1 MLHRSVVLGVL
12 RSIRSNTRSFAT
24 TTGGAQTS
32 LWDQN
37 LSEDQLEFQR
47 TAREFAAKEL
57 LPNAAKWD
65 EEKHFPVDTLRQAA
79 ELGFASVYIS
89 EDIGGSGLTRSDATI
104 IFETL
109 AYGDISTTAY
119 LTIHNM
125 VSGCIDRYGTDAQRQ
140 RFLPQ
145 LISLQAFSSYCL
157 TEPGSGSDA
166 ASLSTTAKRDGTDYI
181 LTGSKA
187 FISGGGVSDLYLVMA
202 RTGAPG
208 PKGISAFLVEKGS
221 AGLSFGKQEAKMGW
235 NAQPTCSVS
244 LDGVRVPQENR
255 LGEEGQGFSIAMTA
269 LDGGRINIGTC
280 SVGGAAFCLDRA
292 LQYASERKQFGQA
305 ISKFQAIQF
314 KLADMA
320 TAVHA
325 SRLMIRRAAESLDAN
340 AQSATLEA
348 AMAKRF
354 ATDACYGV
362 ADDAVQVL
370 GGYGYLK
377 EYGVERVMR
386 DLRVHK
392 ILEGTNQI
400 MNVIIARELS
410 RRQH

>member
-1 MLHRSVVLGVL
+1 MLHRSLISGVL
-12 RSIRSNTRSFAT
+12 RQLPQARGFASSYIASQSF
-24 TTGGAQTS
+24 QVDNS
-32 LWDQN
+32 
-37 LSEDQLEFQR
+37 LSEEQLEFQR

-65 EEKHFPVDTLRQAA
+65 AEKHFPVETLRKAA
-79 ELGFASVYIS
+79 ELGFASIYIS
-89 EDIGGSGLTRSDATI
+89 DDVGGTGLMRSDAAI
-104 IFETL
+104 IFEAL

-140 RFLPQ
+140 QFLPQ
-145 LISLQAFSSYCL
+145 LVSLQAFSSYCL

-166 ASLSTTAKRDGTDYI
+166 ASLSTTAKRDGSDYI

-187 FISGGGVSDLYLVMA
+187 FISGGGVADLYLVMA

-208 PKGISAFLVEKGS
+208 PKGISAFLVEKGTP
-221 AGLSFGKQEAKMGW
+221 GLSFGKQEAKMGW

-255 LGEEGQGFSIAMTA
+255 LGEEGQGFSIAMNA

-280 SVGGAAFCLDRA
+280 SVGGAAFCLDKA
-292 LQYASERKQFGQA
+292 LQYASERRQFGQP
-305 ISKFQAIQF
+305 ISQFQAIQF

-325 SRLMIRRAAESLDAN
+325 ARLLVRRAAESLDAG
-340 AQSATLEA
+340 AESATMDA

-354 ATDACYGV
+354 ATDACFSV

-386 DLRVHK
+386 DLRVHR

-400 MNVIIARELS
+400 MNVIIARELGK
-410 RRQH
+410 QQC

>member
-1 MLHRSVVLGVL
+1 MTMRPKGCVVLQMIL
-12 RSIRSNTRSFAT
+12 SP
-24 TTGGAQTS
+24 
-32 LWDQN
+32 N
-37 LSEDQLEFQR
+37 LDFQR

-57 LPNAAKWD
+57 IPNAAKWD
-65 EEKHFPVDTLRQAA
+65 EEKHFPVDTLRKAA
-79 ELGFASVYIS
+79 QLGFASVYIS
-89 EDIGGSGLTRSDATI
+89 EDMGGTGLTRSDAAI
-104 IFETL
+104 IFEAL

-125 VSGCIDRYGTDAQRQ
+125 VSSCIDRYGTDAQRQ

-145 LISLQAFSSYCL
+145 LISLEAFSSYCL

-166 ASLSTTAKRDGTDYI
+166 ASLSTTAKKDGTDYV

-208 PKGISAFLVEKGS
+208 PKGITAFLVEKGS
-221 AGLSFGKQEAKMGW
+221 PGLSFGKQEAKMGW
-235 NAQPTCSVS
+235 NAQPTCSIS
-244 LDGVRVPQENR
+244 LDGVRVPQEHR

-280 SVGGAAFCLDRA
+280 SVGGAAFCLDKA
-292 LQYASERKQFGQA
+292 MQYASERKQFGQP
-305 ISKFQAIQF
+305 ISQFQAVQF
-314 KLADMA
+314 MLADMA

-325 SRLMIRRAAESLDAN
+325 SRLMVRRAAESFDAG
-340 AQSATLEA
+340 AESATLES

-354 ATDACYGV
+354 ATDACYSV

-400 MNVIIARELS
+400 MDVIIARELS
-410 RRQH
+410 RRQR